1 MDLYSGPVIT
11 LPSIKD
17 GQGIQTRF
25 HLHRSALRL
34 FSNQPGNRND
44 TLLEIYQCK
53 WSSGTLVSKRDE
65 RLKTYA
71 QLGPAVHI
79 TAQEHVTND
88 GATAKRACDYSFTIS
103 ACFIHT
109 RFSPSSESTS
119 KKDGCFLSILFFT
132 FQSAY
137 DLIHYFQGGIS
148 GFLQI
153 IALKPLVI

>member
-1 MDLYSGPVIT
+1 MYSGPVIT

-34 FSNQPGNRND
+34 FSNQPENRND
-44 TLLEIYQCK
+44 TLLEIYQGK
-53 WSSGTLVSKRDE
+53 SSSGTLASRRDE

-71 QLGPAVHI
+71 QLGPAEHI

-88 GATAKRACDYSFTIS
+88 GATAKHACDYSFTIS

-109 RFSPSSESTS
+109 RFSS
-119 KKDGCFLSILFFT
+119 KKDGSFLSILFFT
-132 FQSAY
+132 FESAY
-137 DLIHYFQGGIS
+137 NLIHYFQGGNP

-153 IALKPLVI
+153 TA